1 MQSYEKMMYL
11 CIEPA
16 FNCRLHKKIMQ
27 TESAR
32 LADISILSQRALN
45 PS

>member
-16 FNCRLHKKIMQ
+16 FNCRLHRKITQ
-27 TESAR
+27 TESAK
-32 LADISILSQRALN
+32 LADNVKL
-45 PS
+45 